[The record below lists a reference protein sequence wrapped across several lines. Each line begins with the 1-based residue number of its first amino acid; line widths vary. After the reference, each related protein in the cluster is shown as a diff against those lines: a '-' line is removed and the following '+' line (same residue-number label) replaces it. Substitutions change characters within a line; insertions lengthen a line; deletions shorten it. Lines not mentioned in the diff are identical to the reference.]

1 MMVPEG
7 QKKIGSTFN
16 GRSLVESK
24 AAQLKI
30 KASISQGQNVF
41 DHNVYQYIS
50 TFSFAVYDLTLYNNE
65 SK

>member
-1 MMVPEG
+1 MVPEW
-7 QKKIGSTFN
+7 QKKIGSTFY